1 MINTVDHYENFPV
14 ASALIPPRMRPAIAS
29 IYWFARSADDIADE
43 GHALASARLAALGVY
58 RKQLAIIES
67 GAAPEHPRFKELAKQ
82 IHQHNLPTQY
92 FADLLTAFEQD
103 CTKKTYQNW
112 HELKFYCEHSANPV
126 GRIMLSLFGLLNE
139 KTVTASDQ
147 ICTGLQLTNFLQD
160 IRHDWLIGRL
170 YIPLDELAAHSLN
183 QEAIAIASKNRVA
196 GPDLLQVLQ
205 LQHERAALLLQQG
218 ESLLPMLPG
227 RLGLEIAAT
236 VAGGQRILHRLA
248 RQQFAGFA
256 ARPVLKASDWI
267 IILAK
272 ALASRLR

>member
-1 MINTVDHYENFPV
+1 MINSVDHYENFPV

-43 GHALASARLAALGVY
+43 GNALASARIGALGVY
-58 RKQLAIIES
+58 RKQLAIIDS
-67 GAAPEHPRFKELAKQ
+67 GGAPEHPRFKELAKQ
-82 IHQHNLPTQY
+82 IHEHNLPTKY

-103 CTKKTYQNW
+103 CTKKTYQSYP
-112 HELKFYCEHSANPV
+112 ELQRYCEHSANPV

-139 KTVTASDQ
+139 KTATASDQ

-170 YIPLDELAAHSLN
+170 YIPLDELAAHGLD
-183 QEAIAIASKNRVA
+183 QEAIAAASKNRVA

-205 LQHERAALLLQQG
+205 LQHERADLLLRQG

-236 VAGGQRILHRLA
+236 VAGGQRILRRLA
-248 RQQFAGFA
+248 KQQFAGFA
-256 ARPVLKASDWI
+256 SRPVLGPSDWI
-267 IILAK
+267 IILFK
-272 ALASRLR
+272 ALASRMH